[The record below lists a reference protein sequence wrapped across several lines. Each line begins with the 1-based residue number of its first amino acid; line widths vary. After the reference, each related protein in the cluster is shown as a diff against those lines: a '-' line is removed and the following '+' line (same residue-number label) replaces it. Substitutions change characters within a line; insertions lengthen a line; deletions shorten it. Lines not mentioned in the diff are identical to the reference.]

1 MTRLPPQPPGN
12 LDHAAAAILELEV
25 TLPQA
30 MLIDYIHMYQAQID
44 PTSRSG
50 QRWMFTLRAGKG
62 RLLSRSMAI
71 SNSMTVPKSLH
82 RGIIPILVASGP
94 ERPRDVPFGSGQRC
108 GKFRLPFAEELTNV
122 GAILPG
128 SLLVHS
134 WRVLVRV

>member
-1 MTRLPPQPPGN
+1 
-12 LDHAAAAILELEV
+12 
-25 TLPQA
+25 
-30 MLIDYIHMYQAQID
+30 
-44 PTSRSG
+44 
-50 QRWMFTLRAGKG
+50 
-62 RLLSRSMAI
+62 MAI

-134 WRVLVRV
+134 